1 MPSKTIPK
9 SKKKPSRSKL
19 VKKLDAVFSQYI
31 RLKDSVDEIAT
42 CFTCGKKDHWKKLQN
57 GHFQSRKHYAT
68 RWDEQNCQVQCAG
81 CNVFRYGEQF
91 LFAKYLD
98 ERFYAGL
105 SDELYIKSKQ
115 IVKFTNS
122 EIEEMILKYK
132 KLVDSM

>member
-1 MPSKTIPK
+1 MPNKTIPK

-31 RLKDSVDEIAT
+31 RLKNSVDGYAT

-105 SDELYIKSKQ
+105 SDELYIKAKQ
-115 IVKFTNS
+115 IVKYTNS
-122 EIEEMILKYK
+122 EIEDMILKYK
-132 KLVDSM
+132 NLVDSM

>member
-9 SKKKPSRSKL
+9 SKKKPSRGKL
-19 VKKLDAVFSQYI
+19 VKKLDSVFSQYI
-31 RLKDSVDEIAT
+31 RLKDSVDGYAT

>member
-31 RLKDSVDEIAT
+31 RLKDSVGGYAT

-105 SDELYIKSKQ
+105 SDELYFKSKQ

-122 EIEEMILKYK
+122 EIEDMILKYK